1 MHTRALH
8 YCSLLP
14 VCCVYFFSFFSSVHL
29 SHPGRLYHSIAPWEL
44 LRRLPFVCC
53 CVLPSLPI
61 LMLLLSLGSLSR
73 LSSNMFDVSS
83 FKFCLLICVG
93 DIFSKHHFLSSF
105 LPSRFPLKW
114 PVAFHFSVCVC
125 LLILCPVN
133 VGAFTEHWTQHWP
146 SMSQVYLSIAL
157 TMHNTAKFVLSFS
170 FCQPL
175 EAISVN

>member
-1 MHTRALH
+1 M
-8 YCSLLP
+8 SI
-14 VCCVYFFSFFSSVHL
+14 FFLFFSSVHL

-125 LLILCPVN
+125 VCWYCVRSMLVLLLNIEHNIGRPCLKFICQLLWQCTTQQSLFYLFLSANHLRPFRWINLLCM
-133 VGAFTEHWTQHWP
+133 H
-146 SMSQVYLSIAL
+146 LSVA
-157 TMHNTAKFVLSFS
+157 
-170 FCQPL
+170 
-175 EAISVN
+175 